1 MAYLTTR
8 NEVVYRKQIEG
19 DTDGEIKKKIGNLMS
34 LGSEPKVEDI
44 FPDQFSGDGV

>member
-19 DTDGEIKKKIGNLMS
+19 DTDGEIKKKNREPYEP
-34 LGSEPKVEDI
+34 SERTKSGGY
-44 FPDQFSGDGV
+44 FP